1 MSGTTCDPAID
12 KLLSK
17 PEIASVLIVGVHTGK
32 EAQRFIDAGKQV
44 TGVDLLPPY
53 RNGYT
58 HVRGRFESEE
68 VYFPDYFD
76 CAVSSHVL
84 EHQES
89 VGDFL
94 RKFQRVLKPGGWL
107 GLVVPGYPQDEFF
120 VGHLTLWSP
129 ALLLYN
135 LVSIGWDCRQAEYYT
150 TPDRKHVG
158 VVVPNQPIP
167 DLPTD
172 KGWDIWGGLKTFL
185 PVEFKHKMNAW
196 LPDRWSA
203 QE

>member
-1 MSGTTCDPAID
+1 VTATTCDPAID
-12 KLLSK
+12 KILSK
-17 PEIASVLIVGVHTGK
+17 PDIASVLIVGVHTGK
-32 EAQRFIDAGKQV
+32 EAQRFIEAGKQV
-44 TGVDLLPPY
+44 TGVDLLPYY

-58 HVRGRFESEE
+58 HIRSRFED
-68 VYFPDYFD
+68 VKPGWQVD

-84 EHQES
+84 EHMEN
-89 VGDFL
+89 VGLAL
-94 RKFQRVLKPGGWL
+94 RKFQEVIKPGGWL

-135 LVSIGWDCRQAEYYT
+135 LVSIGWDCRDAEYYT
-150 TPDRKHVG
+150 APDRKHIG
-158 VVVPNQPIP
+158 VVVQNRRIP
-167 DLPTD
+167 DMPD
-172 KGWDIWGGLKTFL
+172 GKGWDIWGGLKTFL